1 MPRRRRRRDKGPWF
15 WRGAILTMMSSVFAL
30 FATAAMMRPPA
41 LDADTNCRLDRQDP
55 AHTVLLI
62 DQSDPFASNDL
73 GWVEDLVEA
82 EARSLPRH
90 GRLTLILPDAE
101 RPHEPVEA
109 WSACTPGSAA
119 DANPL
124 FQNPAMI
131 EAAWTESFH
140 APFKARVKAALTDKS
155 APASP
160 LMETLYAVADR
171 ADFAPSKK
179 NRRIVIVS
187 DLMQHSGDF
196 SFYRAGADWTAFLE
210 TDLSTE
216 VPRMEGIDVAAR
228 IVPRQEYDLPL
239 IEVRAFWRNWFDEAG
254 AEFGTV
260 N

>member
-15 WRGAILTMMSSVFAL
+15 WRGAILTMISSVFAL

-41 LDADTNCRLDRQDP
+41 LDAETNCRLDRQDP

-62 DQSDPFASNDL
+62 DQSDPFATNDL
-73 GWVEDLVEA
+73 DWVSDLVEA

-90 GRLTLILPDAE
+90 GRLTLILPDAA
-101 RPHEPVEA
+101 RPHEPVET
-109 WSACTPGSAA
+109 WSACTPGSGA

-131 EAAWTESFH
+131 DAAWTSGFH
-140 APFKARVKAALTDKS
+140 APLKAKVKAALTDKS

-171 ADFAPSKK
+171 SDFAPSKK
-179 NRRIVIVS
+179 NRRVVIVS
-187 DLMQHSGDF
+187 DLMQHSPEF
-196 SFYRAGADWTAFLE
+196 SFYKSGADWEGFSTSSLA
-210 TDLSTE
+210 TE
-216 VPRMEGIDVAAR
+216 VPNLKGVTIAAR
-228 IVPRQEYDLPL
+228 IVPRQQYDLPL
-239 IEVRAFWRNWFDEAG
+239 SEVRAFWRNWFGEAG